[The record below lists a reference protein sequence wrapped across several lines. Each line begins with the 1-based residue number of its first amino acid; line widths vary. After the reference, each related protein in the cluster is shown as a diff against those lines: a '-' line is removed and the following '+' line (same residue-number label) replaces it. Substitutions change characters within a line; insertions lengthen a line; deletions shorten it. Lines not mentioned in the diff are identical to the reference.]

1 MGLRNLT
8 RTFGRNPIMN
18 VDKDKLKNIMKNK
31 VDKDTQ
37 MNNPIFNN
45 MCNKMNQCLGK
56 NKK

>member
-1 MGLRNLT
+1 MGLRNIT

-37 MNNPIFNN
+37 MNNPIFYN